1 MFVMSIK
8 ESDRMDYRFTALLI
22 VMMTALALLGGPA
35 DYNTP

>member
-22 VMMTALALLGGPA
+22 VMMIALALLGGPA
-35 DYNTP
+35 DYNVK